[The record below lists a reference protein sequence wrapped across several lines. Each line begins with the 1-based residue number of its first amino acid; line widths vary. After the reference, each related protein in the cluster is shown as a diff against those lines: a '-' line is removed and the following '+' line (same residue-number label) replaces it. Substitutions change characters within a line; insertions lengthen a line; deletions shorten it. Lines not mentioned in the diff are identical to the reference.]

1 MDKKNRDCIAH
12 LEDEF
17 FENVDGVELSEF
29 DKLELELLDEVS
41 KYNEAVMKKRFNV

>member
-1 MDKKNRDCIAH
+1 MNENNRDCIAH
-12 LEDEF
+12 FEDEF

-41 KYNEAVMKKRFNV
+41 KYNEAVMKRRYTV